1 MTDWSDSMVENK
13 NINILIVDDR
23 KENLLV
29 LESILQSLK
38 VNIITANSGNEGLG
52 FLFDKQFAVV
62 LIDVQMPGMDGFEMA
77 EIMRSSERTR
87 HIPIIFVTAIS
98 KEQEYV
104 FKGYDSGAVDYLFKP
119 IREPKVIMSKVKIFI
134 DIYKQKQMILDQASM
149 LENKIKELEETKHE
163 LEKANAILEQ
173 LSYYDKLTGIANRHS
188 LENHFNMMLK
198 KAIRDSEEL
207 SALMVDIDCFKEF
220 NDNYGHV
227 QGDICLRKIAD
238 SIKHSLKRPLDF
250 VARYGGEEFIILL
263 PETNLEGAVKVAQS
277 IKEKVE
283 NLEVVHKYSK
293 AAEVV
298 TVSIGAVSLVPSKV
312 NSIDEIVDNADKA
325 LYKAK
330 NQGRNRVVGCRIST
344 HGVSQG

>member
-1 MTDWSDSMVENK
+1 MVEN

-29 LESILQSLK
+29 MKSILEPLK

-52 FLFDKQFAVV
+52 HLFDKEFAVV
-62 LIDVQMPGMDGFEMA
+62 LIDVQMPDMDGFEMA
-77 EIMRSSERTR
+77 EIMRSNERTR

-134 DIYKQKQMILDQASM
+134 ELYIQKQMIIEQASM
-149 LENKIKELEETKHE
+149 LENKIKELEETKYE

-188 LENHFNMMLK
+188 LENHFNMVLK
-198 KAIRDSEEL
+198 KAARKGEQL

-227 QGDICLRKIAD
+227 EGDICLKNTAD
-238 SIKHSLKRPLDF
+238 TIKRSLKRPLDF
-250 VARYGGEEFIILL
+250 VARYGGEEFIVLL
-263 PETNLEGAVKVAQS
+263 PETNLNGALKVADS
-277 IKEKVE
+277 IKERIE
-283 NLEVVHKYSK
+283 DMQISHKHSK

-298 TVSIGAVSLVPSKV
+298 TVSIGAISLVPSKSD
-312 NSIDEIVDNADKA
+312 SIDGIVNNADKA
-325 LYKAK
+325 LYEAK
-330 NQGRNRVVGCRIST
+330 NKGRNRVVGYEIPCREL
-344 HGVSQG
+344 VN

>member
-1 MTDWSDSMVENK
+1 MVENK

-29 LESILQSLK
+29 MESILEPLK

-52 FLFDKQFAVV
+52 HLFDKQFAVV
-62 LIDVQMPGMDGFEMA
+62 LIDVQMPEMDGFEMA

-119 IREPKVIMSKVKIFI
+119 IKEPKVIMSKVKIFI
-134 DIYKQKQMILDQASM
+134 DIYKQKQLILEQALM
-149 LENKIKELEETKHE
+149 LENKIKELEETKNE

-173 LSYYDKLTGIANRHS
+173 LSYYDKLTGVANRHS
-188 LENHFNMMLK
+188 LENHFNMVLK
-198 KAIRDSEEL
+198 KAVRNGEQL

-227 QGDICLRKIAD
+227 EGDICLKKIANT
-238 SIKHSLKRPLDF
+238 IKHSLKRPLDF

-263 PETNLEGAVKVAQS
+263 PETNLEGAVKVAES
-277 IKEKVE
+277 IRERIE
-283 NLEVVHKYSK
+283 SMEVVHKYSK
-293 AAEVV
+293 ATEFV
-298 TVSIGAVSLVPSKV
+298 TVSIGAITLVPSKEDA
-312 NSIDEIVDNADKA
+312 IDEIVNNADKA
-325 LYKAK
+325 LYEAK
-330 NQGRNRVVGCRIST
+330 NQGRNRVVGCQIPYMELAN
-344 HGVSQG
+344 

>member
-1 MTDWSDSMVENK
+1 MIENK

-29 LESILQSLK
+29 MESVLEPLNL
-38 VNIITANSGNEGLG
+38 NIITANSGNEGLG
-52 FLFDKQFAVV
+52 HLFDKQFAVV
-62 LIDVQMPGMDGFEMA
+62 LIDVQMPEMDGFEMA

-134 DIYKQKQMILDQASM
+134 DIYKQKQMILEQATR

-198 KAIRDSEEL
+198 KAVRNGEEL

-227 QGDICLRKIAD
+227 EGDICLRKIANE
-238 SIKHSLKRPLDF
+238 IKHTLKRPLDF
-250 VARYGGEEFIILL
+250 VARYGGEEFIVLL
-263 PETNLEGAVKVAQS
+263 PETNLKGALNVAED
-277 IKEKVE
+277 IKERIVDMKIA
-283 NLEVVHKYSK
+283 HKYSK
-293 AAEVV
+293 AAEIV
-298 TVSIGAVSLVPSKV
+298 TVSIGAVALAPSKGD
-312 NSIDEIVDNADKA
+312 SIDGIVNVADKA
-325 LYKAK
+325 LYEAK
-330 NQGRNRVVGCRIST
+330 SKGRNRVVAFTPGVPQGC
-344 HGVSQG
+344 

>member
-1 MTDWSDSMVENK
+1 MIENK

-29 LESILQSLK
+29 MESVLEPLNL
-38 VNIITANSGNEGLG
+38 NIITANSGNEGLG
-52 FLFDKQFAVV
+52 HLFDKQFAVV
-62 LIDVQMPGMDGFEMA
+62 LIDVQMPEMDGFEMA

-134 DIYKQKQMILDQASM
+134 DIYKQKQMILEQATR

-198 KAIRDSEEL
+198 KAVRNGEEL

-227 QGDICLRKIAD
+227 EGDICLRKIANE
-238 SIKHSLKRPLDF
+238 IKHTLKRPLDF
-250 VARYGGEEFIILL
+250 VARYGGEEFIVLL
-263 PETNLEGAVKVAQS
+263 PETNLKGALNVAED
-277 IKEKVE
+277 IKERIVDMKIA
-283 NLEVVHKYSK
+283 HKYSK
-293 AAEVV
+293 AAEIV
-298 TVSIGAVSLVPSKV
+298 TVSIGAVALAPSKGD
-312 NSIDEIVDNADKA
+312 SIDGIVNVADKA
-325 LYKAK
+325 LYEAK
-330 NQGRNRVVGCRIST
+330 SKGRNRVVAFTSGVPQGC
-344 HGVSQG
+344 

>member
-1 MTDWSDSMVENK
+1 MVQNK
-13 NINILIVDDR
+13 DINILIVDDR

-29 LESILQSLK
+29 MESILEPLK

-52 FLFDKQFAVV
+52 HLFDKQFAVV
-62 LIDVQMPGMDGFEMA
+62 LIDVQMPEMDGFEMA
-77 EIMRSSERTR
+77 EIMRSSDRTR

-149 LENKIKELEETKHE
+149 LENKIRELEETKLE

-173 LSYYDKLTGIANRHS
+173 LSYYDNLTGIANRHS
-188 LENHFNMMLK
+188 LENHFNMVLK
-198 KAIRDSEEL
+198 KAVRNGEQL

-220 NDNYGHV
+220 NDNYGHIE
-227 QGDICLRKIAD
+227 GDSCLRKIANT
-238 SIKHSLKRPLDF
+238 IKHSLKRPFDF

-263 PETNLEGAVKVAQS
+263 PETDIDGAVQVAEN
-277 IKEKVE
+277 IKERVE
-283 NLEVVHKYSK
+283 AMEVAHKYSK
-293 AAEVV
+293 AGDVV
-298 TVSIGAVSLVPSKV
+298 TVSIGAINLIPSKED
-312 NSIDEIVDNADKA
+312 SIDEIVNNADKA
-325 LYKAK
+325 LYEAK
-330 NQGRNRVVGCRIST
+330 NQGRNRVVGCKVPSMEFAN
-344 HGVSQG
+344 